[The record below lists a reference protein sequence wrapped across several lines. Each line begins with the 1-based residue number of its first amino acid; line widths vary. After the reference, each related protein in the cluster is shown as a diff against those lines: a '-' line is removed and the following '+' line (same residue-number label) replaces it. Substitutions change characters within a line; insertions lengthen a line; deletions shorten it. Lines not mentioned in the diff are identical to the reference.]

1 MMQRPFLIGL
11 TGASGAGKTTFLNE
25 LKAHFDDTQLC
36 VVSQDNYY
44 RPKEEQEVDAEGIIN
59 FDLPT
64 SINRQ
69 EFHRDIEALLNGQR
83 VTRAE
88 YTFNN
93 TAKTAEML
101 TFEPCPLILVE
112 GIFIYHYSEIRDLL
126 DLKLFL
132 DVKETIALSRRIK
145 RDKVE
150 RGYPL
155 DDVLYRYEHHVL
167 PTYEHYIKPFRGDA
181 DLIIN
186 NNSNFNVGLEAVLAY
201 LKSILTKQ

>member
-1 MMQRPFLIGL
+1 MKKPFLIGL

-25 LKAHFDDTQLC
+25 LKAHFKKNELC
-36 VVSQDNYY
+36 VISQDNYY
-44 RPKEEQEVDAEGIIN
+44 RPREEQEKDKEGIEN
-59 FDLPT
+59 FDLPS

-69 EFHRDIEALLNGQR
+69 EFHRDIKLLLEGKNVNR
-83 VTRAE
+83 EE

-93 TAKTAEML
+93 DALKPAML
-101 TFEPCPLILVE
+101 TFESSPLVLVE
-112 GIFIYHYSEIRDLL
+112 GIFIYHYSEIREIL

-145 RDKVE
+145 RDRIE
-150 RGYPL
+150 RNYPL

-167 PTYEHYIKPFRGDA
+167 PTYEHYIKPFRDEA

-186 NNSNFNVGLEAVLAY
+186 NNSNFDMGLGAVIAY
-201 LKSILTKQ
+201 LKEILHQKQ

>member
-1 MMQRPFLIGL
+1 MQKPFLIGL
-11 TGASGAGKTTFLNE
+11 TGASGAGKTTFLNQ
-25 LKAHFDDTQLC
+25 LKAHFNDQQLC

-44 RPKEEQEVDAEGIIN
+44 RTREEQTKDALGIEN

-69 EFHRDIEALLNGQR
+69 EFHRDIEQLLAGKT
-83 VTRAE
+83 VTRPE

-93 TAKTAEML
+93 AAVEPKML
-101 TFEPCPLILVE
+101 TFQPSPLILVE

-145 RDKVE
+145 RDKIE
-150 RGYPL
+150 RNYPL

-167 PTYEHYIKPFRGDA
+167 PTYEHYIKPFRDEA

-186 NNSNFNVGLEAVLAY
+186 NNRNFNTGLDAVIAY
-201 LKSILTKQ
+201 LKGKI

>member
-1 MMQRPFLIGL
+1 MQKPFLIGL

-25 LKAHFDDTQLC
+25 LKAHFTPEQLC

-44 RPKEEQEVDAEGIIN
+44 RPREEQEKDKEGIEN
-59 FDLPT
+59 FDLPI

-69 EFHRDIEALLNGQR
+69 EFHRDIQLLLEGQTI
-83 VTRAE
+83 TREE

-93 TAKTAEML
+93 AAAQAATL

-112 GIFIYHYSEIRDLL
+112 GIFIYHYSEIMEML

-145 RDKVE
+145 RDRIE
-150 RGYPL
+150 RNYPL

-167 PTYEHYIKPFRGDA
+167 PTYEHYIKPFRDKA

-186 NNSNFNVGLEAVLAY
+186 NNSNFNVGLNAVIAY
-201 LKSILTKQ
+201 LKEILQAK